1 MYMGQASSNL
11 KCSFQDLQKKKG
23 DFLLINTLPMDK
35 QNYLIKGTLSA
46 FEESQRVNDYLYK
59 NKKVEIV
66 VYGLDSIDPTVGK
79 KFIQLKS
86 LGFENVYVYT
96 GGIFEWALLQ
106 EVYGSNFPTEGTLS
120 DPMDIYKKN

>member
-46 FEESQRVNDYLYK
+46 FEESQRVNEYLYK

>member
-1 MYMGQASSNL
+1 MGQASSNL